1 MSRRRTNSN
10 AVLPSSGPLSQ
21 RERGQDVTI
30 RALTAATLNPAWVLG
45 LSGEVGTLEV
55 GKRAD
60 VVLLEHPSFAQVPY
74 RPGHDPVV
82 ATIVG
87 GVVVRDRSERG

>member
-1 MSRRRTNSN
+1 VAIARRTW
-10 AVLPSSGPLSQ
+10 P
-21 RERGQDVTI
+21 
-30 RALTAATLNPAWVLG
+30 AATACRRAATANPAFVLG
-45 LSGEVGTLEV
+45 MGDRLGTLET

-60 VVLLEHPSFAQVPY
+60 VVLLEEATFAQVPY

-87 GVVVRDRSERG
+87 GEVVA

>member
-1 MSRRRTNSN
+1 MAA
-10 AVLPSSGPLSQ
+10 AVYEVPPL
-21 RERGQDVTI
+21 D
-30 RALTAATLNPAWVLG
+30 ALTAATLNPAWVLG
-45 LSGEVGTLEV
+45 LSGELGTIEV

-87 GVVVRDRSERG
+87 GEVVRDRSERG